1 MASNWIKLEVITPDK
16 PEIFRLAEILNID
29 PDAALGKVIRF
40 WVWAD
45 QQMID
50 GNAEC
55 NARGVTKSAIDR
67 ITFMVGFA
75 DALIQVGWLV
85 ETNGVLSLPNFER
98 HNGKSSKKRAVTNER
113 VTKIREL
120 KRKGNAGS
128 VTQTDQKA
136 LPEEEE
142 EEEEDINTD
151 LTHPN
156 PFPSGREFR
165 DFVAGVLE
173 GRLSGGTAAEF
184 CNSAVAALQAAGLDV
199 CREYPVPE
207 RGDGC
212 GGRIDIVVTDRNGV
226 RCGIELDRNSPRQ
239 KSLLKIGAVETG
251 ICVLRRSDIARHTE
265 QGILVIGGAVR
276 QKKFDPLSVA
286 LPDWLP
292 ETLWHEWVQFRQALR
307 KPIRTEQGA
316 NGAIRELEKFRQQG
330 FSPEQ
335 VIRHSIANEYQ
346 GLFAPKGVRPETLLR
361 QVNTVSLPDSAIPP
375 GFRG

>member
-40 WVWAD
+40 WAWAD

-67 ITFMVGFA
+67 ITFMAGFA

-85 ETNGVLSLPNFER
+85 ENNGGLSLPNFER
-98 HNGKSSKKRAVTNER
+98 HNGKSSKKRAITNER

-120 KRKGNAGS
+120 KRKGNAAS

-142 EEEEDINTD
+142 EEDINTD
-151 LTHPN
+151 LPLN
-156 PFPSGREFR
+156 P
-165 DFVAGVLE
+165 
-173 GRLSGGTAAEF
+173 
-184 CNSAVAALQAAGLDV
+184 
-199 CREYPVPE
+199 
-207 RGDGC
+207 
-212 GGRIDIVVTDRNGV
+212 
-226 RCGIELDRNSPRQ
+226 PRQ
-239 KSLLKIGAVETG
+239 KRASKQFEPEAI
-251 ICVLRRSDIARHTE
+251 
-265 QGILVIGGAVR
+265 
-276 QKKFDPLSVA
+276 A

-292 ETLWHEWVQFRQALR
+292 ETLWNEWVQFRQALR

-330 FSPEQ
+330 FTPEQ